1 MTSTPWFEVPYTF
14 YHLFCPSVPPL
25 FVIKSLPSL
34 EIKPTSTS
42 DYKCRWQSHLDCSAI
57 QQFLTMTLFSIF
69 SFLFK
74 QTLQLI
80 KVKNVHPEYCAG
92 FWTHNLHDLKL
103 VNVQSCIKGCK
114 YFIEQSIQVKT
125 FYTATPT
132 PTPQPGMILHFRG
145 GNSFSVFLR
154 VSP

>member
-1 MTSTPWFEVPYTF
+1 MYIKEKSLLIIKKCIFWILNLVFRLWDNTF

-92 FWTHNLHDLKL
+92 FWTHNLHNASLLPKPLDQFALRIM
-103 VNVQSCIKGCK
+103 NN
-114 YFIEQSIQVKT
+114 
-125 FYTATPT
+125 YTRICT
-132 PTPQPGMILHFRG
+132 I
-145 GNSFSVFLR
+145 
-154 VSP
+154 